1 MQIKTNK
8 TDFLAVLTAA
18 YKAVPAKASF
28 PIMSCVMLEAENN
41 LLFATAT
48 DGSMTIR
55 SYTPAEGEGTACID
69 AKMLLDSVSLLPEG
83 DITLTTTDTTATID
97 YGKGK
102 FTLPVMPAVDF
113 PIIDIPSTAEGV
125 AVPQEALKT
134 ALGYVAPSIAKDAM
148 RPQLC
153 GVYFNPTEM
162 GYDIVASDSH
172 TLSLENILCFGNVGD
187 FILATNA
194 VNFLRASLKGEG
206 DVVFATDDSKITFA
220 FGNTV
225 LVVTKVVGKFPKY
238 QSVMPDK
245 DKCQNTL
252 TVQAG
257 DILGAVKRVAICA
270 NKASNSIK
278 MQLSQINGAVIEAQ
292 DLGFG
297 CAAKEEAPYVKY
309 EGEDMTIGFK
319 HDLLTALISATD
331 EEDVTLSID
340 NPKKAVLIT
349 TANEARKAII
359 MPVSVI

>member
-18 YKAVPAKASF
+18 FKAVPAKASF
-28 PIMSCVMLEAENN
+28 PVMSCVMLEAENN

-83 DITLTTTDTTATID
+83 DITLTTTDTTAAID

-102 FTLPVMPAVDF
+102 FTLPVMPSTDF
-113 PIIDIPSTAEGV
+113 PIIDIPSTEEGV

-134 ALGYVAPSIAKDAM
+134 ALGYVSPSIAKDAM

-153 GVYFNPTEM
+153 GVYFNPVES
-162 GYDIVASDSH
+162 GYDLVASDSH
-172 TLSLENILCFGNVGD
+172 TLSLENVPCFGGVGD

-194 VNFLRASLKGEG
+194 VNFLRASLKGED

-220 FGNTV
+220 FGNTA

-238 QSVMPDK
+238 QSVMPSAGGS
-245 DKCQNTL
+245 TL
-252 TVQAG
+252 TAPVG
-257 DILGAVKRVAICA
+257 DFLSAVKRVATCS

-278 MQLSQINGAVIEAQ
+278 FDLNQLKGAVIEAQ

-309 EGEDMTIGFK
+309 EGEEMTIGFK

-331 EEDVTLSID
+331 SDEVTLSID

-349 TANEARKAII
+349 TANENRKAII
-359 MPVSVI
+359 MPVAV